1 MRKMRRV
8 HALIVLGIFFF
19 ANMLQG
25 STWAALAAVPKASAE
40 LFGTSHVQLS
50 WQMNANNISQTLC
63 ALPTM
68 WLLQQRSGLR
78 SVIHLGIGLICAQ
91 CTLWWLTSMSE
102 GLVDAANIV
111 TSALLSGA
119 VLGGGGEMLLQSV
132 PTQLSATWFPPRY
145 RGIAT
150 AIASSGGYAGQT
162 VSYLADYDITSAARL
177 SAVLLFNAAAAL
189 ALLVAALVAVRN
201 APEQALMLGAVERGY
216 GSGTKWSGESD
227 EETKSLLKQSSQS
240 FTSAYFM
247 YRYISR
253 ESCSQ
258 FDSLPLTSL
267 TISGGDGALQSF
279 TSASYGALPV
289 HRTELSGPSDAVSV
303 PWRRFCDPSCVIL
316 VVASA
321 SINAVFTSWLALL
334 PILTT
339 NAPQVSFYVP
349 LHFTRILLTV

>member
-1 MRKMRRV
+1 MTSDILLLAHILLFASKSPGRRALSLRPLLGEVDSRDHAAERGAHRRRV
-8 HALIVLGIFFF
+8 RVRTPGGRADVL
-19 ANMLQG
+19 
-25 STWAALAAVPKASAE
+25 
-40 LFGTSHVQLS
+40 
-50 WQMNANNISQTLC
+50 
-63 ALPTM
+63 
-68 WLLQQRSGLR
+68 
-78 SVIHLGIGLICAQ
+78 
-91 CTLWWLTSMSE
+91 
-102 GLVDAANIV
+102 
-111 TSALLSGA
+111 
-119 VLGGGGEMLLQSV
+119 
-132 PTQLSATWFPPRY
+132 
-145 RGIAT
+145 
-150 AIASSGGYAGQT
+150 QT
-162 VSYLADYDITSAARL
+162 VALREL
-177 SAVLLFNAAAAL
+177 S
-189 ALLVAALVAVRN
+189 
-201 APEQALMLGAVERGY
+201 
-216 GSGTKWSGESD
+216 
-227 EETKSLLKQSSQS
+227 
-240 FTSAYFM
+240 FM